1 MYGPPGQIKGPIWL
15 PPVNIEWL
23 LAVILVIFGAN
34 IEVVPEEYRS
44 YVASPLIVFI
54 GMLVAA
60 GLAALGMIP
69 LAFATAFSLVNL
81 VRIIPKRRTT
91 NSAGKGGSS
100 QGSQGSQ
107 GNPGVKEGFVPSGT
121 LDWVIPNKKWFVEK
135 VLMERPVAIQEKEVS
150 TYPIQA

>member
-1 MYGPPGQIKGPIWL
+1 MQGQPGQIKGPIWL
-15 PPVNIEWL
+15 PPVNTDWL
-23 LAVILVIFGAN
+23 LAVILVILGAN

-44 YVASPLIVFI
+44 YIASPLIVFV

-60 GLAALGMIP
+60 GLAAVGMIP
-69 LAFATAFSLVNL
+69 LAFATAFALVNL
-81 VRIIPKRRTT
+81 VRIIPKKQTAR
-91 NSAGKGGSS
+91 SS
-100 QGSQGSQ
+100 QSSQSSQ
-107 GNPGVKEGFVPSGT
+107 SSPGVKEGFVPSGT